1 MDMQM
6 MIWAAILAVV
16 AVVMIANMQMM
27 IWAAILA
34 VVAVVMIART
44 FGKARETVVSND
56 HIFDG
61 ETGQRVNN
69 WKYITEDDGE

>member
-6 MIWAAILAVV
+6 MIWE
-16 AVVMIANMQMM
+16 
-27 IWAAILA
+27 AILA

-44 FGKARETVVSND
+44 FGKARETVAGND
-56 HIFDG
+56 HIFDE

-69 WKYITEDDGE
+69 WKYTTEDDGE

>member
-1 MDMQM
+1 MD
-6 MIWAAILAVV
+6 
-16 AVVMIANMQMM
+16 MQMM

-44 FGKARETVVSND
+44 FGKAKETVVGND

-69 WKYITEDDGE
+69 WKYITADAGE

>member
-1 MDMQM
+1 MD
-6 MIWAAILAVV
+6 
-16 AVVMIANMQMM
+16 MQMM

-44 FGKARETVVSND
+44 FGKARA
-56 HIFDG
+56 
-61 ETGQRVNN
+61 GQRVNN

>member
-16 AVVMIANMQMM
+16 V
-27 IWAAILA
+27 
-34 VVAVVMIART
+34 VVMIART

-56 HIFDG
+56 HIFDE

-69 WKYITEDDGE
+69 WKYTTEDDGE

>member
-1 MDMQM
+1 MD
-6 MIWAAILAVV
+6 
-16 AVVMIANMQMM
+16 MQMM

-44 FGKARETVVSND
+44 FSKPRETVVGND
-56 HIFDG
+56 HIFDE

-69 WKYITEDDGE
+69 WKYTTEDDGE

>member
-1 MDMQM
+1 MQM

-16 AVVMIANMQMM
+16 AVVMI
-27 IWAAILA
+27 
-34 VVAVVMIART
+34 VRT

>member
-1 MDMQM
+1 MD
-6 MIWAAILAVV
+6 
-16 AVVMIANMQMM
+16 MQMM

-44 FGKARETVVSND
+44 FGKARETVAGND
-56 HIFDG
+56 HIFDE

-69 WKYITEDDGE
+69 WKYTTEDDGE